1 MISLDRTRILAE
13 VDIDHFHFVVSSLP
27 LSSEACIVWHM
38 DGRMSRQY
46 EALGRFSRYDKRT
59 VLDFIVR
66 YVTNS
71 MLRENLDMRRFER
84 KLEHVSP
91 AFFTRIK
98 RMTAY
103 DKAQAYRNLFS
114 LDSTIE
120 KRSLAA
126 RRRAMAKRFHP
137 DAGGDTRVMSLI
149 NEAYDY
155 LLEHA
160 RS

>member
-1 MISLDRTRILAE
+1 MLDRSKVLAE
-13 VDIDHFHFVVSSLP
+13 VDIDHCHFIISANPVAPKS
-27 LSSEACIVWHM
+27 CIVWYM
-38 DGRMSRQY
+38 DSRMSRQY
-46 EALGRFSRYDKRT
+46 EALGQFARYEKRKI
-59 VLDFIVR
+59 LDFIVR
-66 YVTNS
+66 YVTNN
-71 MLRENLDMRRFER
+71 MLRENLDMCRFER
-84 KLEHVSP
+84 KLAHVSP
-91 AFFTRIK
+91 AFFSQIK

-103 DKAQAYRNLFS
+103 DKARAYRNLFS
-114 LDSTIE
+114 LDSAVE

-126 RRRAMAKRFHP
+126 RRRVMAKHFHP

>member
-1 MISLDRTRILAE
+1 MIALDRSRVLAE
-13 VDIDHFHFVVSSLP
+13 VDIDHYHFIVSSNP
-27 LSSEACIVWHM
+27 ISSESCILWYM
-38 DGRMSRQY
+38 DSRMSRQY
-46 EALGRFSRYDKRT
+46 EALGQFARYDKRM

-91 AFFTRIK
+91 AFFSQIK

-103 DKAQAYRNLFS
+103 DKARAYRNLFS
-114 LDSTIE
+114 LDSAVE

-155 LLEHA
+155 LVEHA